1 MTYSTYK
8 PTSLM
13 NLAADSVLKIC
24 KEYATENNLT
34 VKNSV
39 IILLDTYP
47 DQIKKI
53 LLDRLDFNY
62 KIHNN
67 KISIPLFT
75 PNL

>member
-1 MTYSTYK
+1 MTYCTYK

-24 KEYATENNLT
+24 KEYANENNLT

-53 LLDRLDFNY
+53 LLDRLDFYY

-67 KISIPLFT
+67 KISIPLYYS
-75 PNL
+75 

>member
-1 MTYSTYK
+1 MYYR
-8 PTSLM
+8 PISLM

-24 KEYATENNLT
+24 KEYANENNLT

-53 LLDRLDFNY
+53 LLDRLDFYY

-67 KISIPLFT
+67 KISIPLYYS
-75 PNL
+75 